1 MVWRL
6 GVRNKHGK
14 LSSMIRTLSLVMAL
28 TIGSSLASAQG
39 TKDTPSGTQ
48 PTSATRSGTGTNSG
62 SDTMGG
68 AFKGTGTPSY
78 GTSPGMGSQK
88 RTQN

>member
-1 MVWRL
+1 
-6 GVRNKHGK
+6 
-14 LSSMIRTLSLVMAL
+14 MIRTLSLLLAL
-28 TIGSSLASAQG
+28 AVGISVASAQG

-62 SDTMGG
+62 SDSMGG
-68 AFKGTGTPSY
+68 AFKGTGTPNY

-88 RTQN
+88 RTHN

>member
-1 MVWRL
+1 
-6 GVRNKHGK
+6 
-14 LSSMIRTLSLVMAL
+14 MIRTLSLLLLAL
-28 TIGSSLASAQG
+28 AVGTSVASAQG

-62 SDTMGG
+62 SDSMGG
-68 AFKGTGTPSY
+68 AFKGTGTPNY

-88 RTQN
+88 KSHN

>member
-1 MVWRL
+1 MT
-6 GVRNKHGK
+6 
-14 LSSMIRTLSLVMAL
+14 RTVSLFLLAL
-28 TIGSSLASAQG
+28 ALGSSAASAQG
-39 TKDTPSGTQ
+39 TKDRPSGTQ
-48 PTSATRSGTGTNSG
+48 PTSATRSGTGSNSG

-88 RTQN
+88 KTNN